1 MESGRAIELVLA
13 NVAGRACAA
22 GGSSQMHQIRQA
34 DRVPSVLS
42 GLFIRLCIA
51 PFDKS
56 FDSGQPGASNFEL
69 GSCDC
74 VSARTLIC
82 GKVSAIARA
91 RHSVDKGCNPSVAS
105 RNELPCAFRSD

>member
-1 MESGRAIELVLA
+1 MESGRAIELVSA

-22 GGSSQMHQIRQA
+22 GGSSQMHQIRQV

-42 GLFIRLCIA
+42 ELFIRLWII

-56 FDSGQPGASNFEL
+56 FDSGRSGASNFEL

-82 GKVSAIARA
+82 DKVSDIARA
-91 RHSVDKGCNPSVAS
+91 QHSVDKGCNPSVAS
-105 RNELPCAFRSD
+105 RDELPCALRSD